1 MTDQTRNTDKSKATP
16 DQPPSA
22 DSGALRGLELL
33 NPSRRR
39 LTQAGLAA
47 PLLVSLAARPVW
59 GSTGRCSLSG
69 DILSGNLSNPEKDY
83 TCTVGQGCTPGFWR
97 NNVEAW
103 DCTGYSPGRCQSFDE
118 NGSCTTWSG
127 DFPATTF
134 LVVFDYSPLCA
145 PSGASLMDVLHLCK
159 GADLDWHAVAAVL
172 NAACSSI
179 DYGATVE
186 DVKEAYRKAREG
198 EVDSALLKD
207 VFDNMNN
214 RGCPIDRFGRC
225 EDGFVLVEGQCIP
238 YEPSGSDGSSGGTD
252 DGGSGGGPPW
262 AGGGGPPW

>member
-1 MTDQTRNTDKSKATP
+1 MH
-16 DQPPSA
+16 
-22 DSGALRGLELL
+22 SGPGLYAGVLAEQCRGL
-33 NPSRRR
+33 
-39 LTQAGLAA
+39 G
-47 PLLVSLAARPVW
+47 
-59 GSTGRCSLSG
+59 
-69 DILSGNLSNPEKDY
+69 
-83 TCTVGQGCTPGFWR
+83 
-97 NNVEAW
+97 
-103 DCTGYSPGRCQSFDE
+103 CTGYSPGRCQSFDE
-118 NGSCTTWSG
+118 NGSCATWSG

-134 LVVFDYSPLCA
+134 LFVFDYSPLCA

-186 DVKEAYRKAREG
+186 DVKEAYRKARDG